1 MTPEERI
8 AALEEWKRST
18 EAWLGGMDR
27 KLDQLIAAANMG
39 KGAWWIVIKIGGLV
53 VLGLGAL
60 GWALDHLGIA
70 RGT

>member
-18 EAWLGGMDR
+18 EGWLGGMDR

-53 VLGLGAL
+53 VLSLGAL
-60 GWALDHLGIA
+60 GWVLDHLGIA
-70 RGT
+70 RGS